1 MTNWH
6 KVVVGEDTPL
16 AETLQRM
23 DQSGLQI
30 GLVLDAQ
37 GRLSGVVT
45 DGDIRRALLHG
56 RGITAST
63 GEVMNGTPLALPSGT
78 SRQDILTF
86 MRAHSIQQV
95 PLVDGGGRLADLA
108 TIHALIGAQEQE
120 NWVVLMAGGLGMR
133 LRPLTETCP
142 KPLLPVG
149 GKPILETILENFVE
163 QGFRRFFIAV
173 NYKAEMIR
181 QHFGDGKRW
190 GIRID
195 YLEEKAPLGTAGA
208 LTLLPEKP
216 SAPVIAMNGDLLT
229 RPNFATLLDFHAS
242 RGALATM
249 AVREFD
255 YQVPYGVVRLDGDYI
270 ASIEEK
276 PIQRF
281 YVNAGIY
288 VISPEALARI
298 PDDRSYDMPSLFQE
312 IAHADQPT
320 AAFPL
325 QDYWLDIGRVEEFER
340 AQREWPVELGG
351 V

>member
-1 MTNWH
+1 MSNWYN
-6 KVVVGEDTPL
+6 VVVGEDTPL
-16 AETLQRM
+16 ADTLQRM

-30 GLVLDAQ
+30 GLVVDAH
-37 GRLSGVVT
+37 GRLNGVVT

-56 RGITAST
+56 RGIAAST
-63 GEVMNGTPLALPSGT
+63 GEVMNGTPLALPTGT

-95 PLVDGGGRLADLA
+95 PLVDGEGKLVDLA
-108 TIHALIGAQEQE
+108 TIHALIGALEQE

-195 YLEEKAPLGTAGA
+195 YVEESIPLGTAGA

-216 SAPVIAMNGDLLT
+216 TAPVIAMNGDLLT
-229 RPNFATLLDFHAS
+229 RPNFSTLLDFHEN

-270 ASIEEK
+270 AGIEEK
-276 PIQRF
+276 PVQRF

-288 VISPEALARI
+288 VISPEALATI
-298 PDDRSYDMPSLFQE
+298 PDDRSYDMPTLFQDLNQRG
-312 IAHADQPT
+312 AQT

-325 QDYWLDIGRVEEFER
+325 QDYWLDIGRIEEFER

-351 V
+351 A